1 VNTDGTGFYT
11 FKECHKTESLWNHTT
26 TDHKEGE
33 QLEDRRRVGASSCNC
48 GDGTDQR
55 ARSLMFMMM
64 NRALWRRGWHLEV
77 SAMRQTL
84 DNFKMWGLFGSKDE
98 QIAAIFWYIAPY
110 HLQFVAAIQCLYL
123 LKPLL
128 GPLIRLQFPLFLSF
142 FIPPVVHSSNSL
154 FCPNSGLFFS
164 ICDLMVASQLHS
176 KQHNDT
182 ATTHVIFS
190 RTQCSFSP
198 FLLRVT
204 LYVYFR

>member
-1 VNTDGTGFYT
+1 
-11 FKECHKTESLWNHTT
+11 
-26 TDHKEGE
+26 
-33 QLEDRRRVGASSCNC
+33 
-48 GDGTDQR
+48 
-55 ARSLMFMMM
+55 MFMMM

-84 DNFKMWGLFGSKDE
+84 DKFKMWGLFGSKDE

-110 HLQFVAAIQCLYL
+110 NLQFVAAIQCLYL

-154 FCPNSGLFFS
+154 FCPNSGLFFFYLWPDGCLS
-164 ICDLMVASQLHS
+164 VTFQTTQPHS
-176 KQHNDT
+176 HHSRNIF
-182 ATTHVIFS
+182 THTVL
-190 RTQCSFSP
+190 FSP